1 MPVLVMTGQPGVGK
15 TRAARAIARA
25 LTDAGV
31 RAHII
36 NEENLGIHKGEAY
49 AGPVAEKMARG
60 SVLSAFDRALD
71 RDSCVIVD
79 TGNGISGYR
88 YQLYCLAREA
98 ATTYAVLAVVADK
111 STAAARNAARKG
123 GAKFTEAQFEDLW
136 QRYEPPNTDDRWD
149 TPLFTIGSAGLT
161 DGLGAEATPGMSAAP
176 DMAGSALHSA
186 HDRVPSTFAAQ
197 RAPASAFRRAG
208 KVQPK
213 QAGPGSGAPALPGV
227 GHDAEAP
234 SGIAQSIA
242 SGVMPSGGGLTRVRI
257 VATDDGAG
265 GTWQPVVIPS
275 TVQRVLTA
283 EEAAAVEA
291 ATVGRGQGV
300 FFGADK
306 GRASKATDVAPAGS
320 GPGASSTAKPSAA
333 SQSSAK
339 PSKFKLKGRISGAA
353 KSAATTSADAKD
365 SSAGGASTQH
375 KFKLRPTQYMPGS
388 VGAPTVE
395 SSTKAAAAPAA
406 GKSER
411 ADSVDLDAE
420 GELVIEAPCVPAAP
434 ASAQSASSPG
444 TAASATTS
452 TAVPPASAP
461 APAAAAAAQI
471 TETEQ
476 AVIHQ
481 VVSSLTS
488 GRQFTPH
495 EAHMRTVAAGA
506 DWTQSAQQTIDAVIS
521 LVASALATASPGEV
535 IRVPRGDVMCTLQV
549 RSKLSPVMLKRL
561 GRDFM
566 RIASRQA
573 SANAD
578 ALHVAFCGFLQQH
591 M

>member
-1 MPVLVMTGQPGVGK
+1 
-15 TRAARAIARA
+15 
-25 LTDAGV
+25 
-31 RAHII
+31 
-36 NEENLGIHKGEAY
+36 
-49 AGPVAEKMARG
+49 MARG

-98 ATTYAVLAVVADK
+98 ATTYAVVAVVADK
-111 STAAARNAARKG
+111 STAAARNAARRG
-123 GAKFTEAQFEDLW
+123 AAKFTETQFEDLW

-149 TPLFTIGSAGLT
+149 TPLFTIGSAGLA
-161 DGLGAEATPGMSAAP
+161 DVLGAEATPGMSAAP

-186 HDRVPSTFAAQ
+186 PGSALSTFAAQ
-197 RAPASAFRRAG
+197 QAPASAFRRAG
-208 KVQPK
+208 KVQPT
-213 QAGPGSGAPALPGV
+213 QAGSSTPVRPGAGY
-227 GHDAEAP
+227 DAEAP

-283 EEAAAVEA
+283 EEAAAAEA

-320 GPGASSTAKPSAA
+320 GPAASTAKPSAA
-333 SQSSAK
+333 LAGSAK

-353 KSAATTSADAKD
+353 KSAATAGADAKD
-365 SSAGGASTQH
+365 SSASASASTQH

-388 VGAPTVE
+388 VGAPTVQ
-395 SSTKAAAAPAA
+395 SSTQPAAAAAA
-406 GKSER
+406 VDTASRSER

-420 GELVIEAPCVPAAP
+420 GELVIEAPCAVPAASASTQHAPPTSAAPSATAAAVSP
-434 ASAQSASSPG
+434 ASTPS
-444 TAASATTS
+444 
-452 TAVPPASAP
+452 P
-461 APAAAAAAQI
+461 APTGGPGI
-471 TETEQ
+471 TADEQ
-476 AVIHQ
+476 AVIQQ

-521 LVASALATASPGEV
+521 QVAAALATASPGEV
-535 IRVPRGDVMCTLQV
+535 VRVPRGDVMCTLQV